1 MRLRYEQSGSREVD
15 DYWCVDFWK
24 VVGPSGLKV
33 VGYRYDP
40 WRWYR
45 GDEGEYI

>member
-1 MRLRYEQSGSREVD
+1 MWLRYERSGSREVD

-33 VGYRYDP
+33 IGYRYDP

-45 GDEGEYI
+45 GDEGKYI